1 LRLLEGVCTFE
12 KRVLSVSKEV
22 SYVLL
27 RPIYWIPKPNF
38 TSKWHD
44 LDAGRA
50 VVTLY
55 DVL

>member
-1 LRLLEGVCTFE
+1 MRLLEGVCTFE